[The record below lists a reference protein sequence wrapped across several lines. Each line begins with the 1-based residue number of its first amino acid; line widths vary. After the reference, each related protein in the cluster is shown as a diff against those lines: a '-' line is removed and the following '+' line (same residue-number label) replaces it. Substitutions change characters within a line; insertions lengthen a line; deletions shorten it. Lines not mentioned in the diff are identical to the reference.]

1 MRRLRQGQSVVGK
14 KRNSFPGSAGGIWA
28 FCKTVA
34 QRKEELFFF
43 YTICS
48 CSAQELVWMGYEV
61 RRRHWSKPSRCAAEA
76 FNHMRA
82 LTHRCILL
90 FTLCSHNPTTL
101 NVAAAQIGHL
111 ELGHCILILL
121 SNFQSVKR
129 RFYDYD
135 RMREHHQRK
144 IRRLSVM
151 LLSPALVSSIVHL
164 ISKEPEYNNANL
176 LSTLLHWRL
185 LILIILMSLLI

>member
-1 MRRLRQGQSVVGK
+1 MLLFRTGARL
-14 KRNSFPGSAGGIWA
+14 NGIWGPETPLVQA
-28 FCKTVA
+28 EQVCCWGFQSHARAHTQMYIAV
-34 QRKEELFFF
+34 
-43 YTICS
+43 YTL
-48 CSAQELVWMGYEV
+48 Q
-61 RRRHWSKPSRCAAEA
+61 
-76 FNHMRA
+76 
-82 LTHRCILL
+82 
-90 FTLCSHNPTTL
+90 SHNPTTL